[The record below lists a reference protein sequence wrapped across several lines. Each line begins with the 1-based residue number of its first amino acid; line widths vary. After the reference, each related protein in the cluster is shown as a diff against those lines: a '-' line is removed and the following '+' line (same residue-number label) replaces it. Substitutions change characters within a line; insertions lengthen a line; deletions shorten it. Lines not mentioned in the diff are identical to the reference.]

1 MILYNF
7 PQDRMGEKCIQVDKC
22 IFFFFFFFFFYIYH
36 LTKIYDAEWK
46 KTTTTTHI
54 QFEIFIADKFN
65 FPF

>member
-7 PQDRMGEKCIQVDKC
+7 PQVQMGEKCIQVDKC
-22 IFFFFFFFFFYIYH
+22 FFFYILQFLH
-36 LTKIYDAEWK
+36 LSFTKDLWCWVK
-46 KTTTTTHI
+46 KTTTTHI